1 MDTYTVIAIK
11 FIMGTAVMILQIN
24 LLGKVE
30 FAVNTPLN
38 QIQNYVLGGIIG
50 GVIYNKTVTILQF
63 VIVLLIWSL
72 VVAVVKFLRDQNRL
86 FRRLIEG
93 RPVILIH
100 NGLLD
105 AKACLRVRL
114 SADQLMAQ
122 LRSQGIATIDQVKS
136 AVMEQS
142 GHLTILENSAANLRF
157 PLIADGQVNADVLEI
172 LGRDENW
179 LVEQLGYQG
188 ITDVEEVFLA
198 EYAAGELKIT
208 SYPPK

>member
-93 RPVILIH
+93 RPVILIL

-105 AKACLRVRL
+105 AKACLRVGL

-122 LRSQGIATIDQVKS
+122 LRSQGIATIDQVKL

-172 LGRDENW
+172 LGRDEN
-179 LVEQLGYQG
+179 
-188 ITDVEEVFLA
+188 
-198 EYAAGELKIT
+198 
-208 SYPPK
+208 

>member
-93 RPVILIH
+93 RPVILIR
-100 NGLLD
+100 GL
-105 AKACLRVRL
+105 
-114 SADQLMAQ
+114 
-122 LRSQGIATIDQVKS
+122 
-136 AVMEQS
+136 
-142 GHLTILENSAANLRF
+142 
-157 PLIADGQVNADVLEI
+157 
-172 LGRDENW
+172 
-179 LVEQLGYQG
+179 
-188 ITDVEEVFLA
+188 
-198 EYAAGELKIT
+198 
-208 SYPPK
+208 

>member
-93 RPVILIH
+93 RPVILIP
-100 NGLLD
+100 GM
-105 AKACLRVRL
+105 
-114 SADQLMAQ
+114 S
-122 LRSQGIATIDQVKS
+122 I
-136 AVMEQS
+136 
-142 GHLTILENSAANLRF
+142 
-157 PLIADGQVNADVLEI
+157 
-172 LGRDENW
+172 
-179 LVEQLGYQG
+179 
-188 ITDVEEVFLA
+188 
-198 EYAAGELKIT
+198 
-208 SYPPK
+208 